1 MTKVI
6 TFNGIKFLNLS
17 ARDFP
22 NIINKK
28 GLFVFPAAPALINI
42 EKDRIYKNALKN
54 SDIVF
59 FDSGYFV
66 ILLLLKGIIVKKFS
80 GLKFFDLFINYNQI
94 KKNKIFLID
103 PDFKNSKIN
112 KKLFNQNGFKNIK
125 NYVAPVYN
133 KNFNDQKLLNKII
146 KFKPRYIFINL
157 GGGIQEKLGLFLKI
171 KLSKLTTIICT
182 GAAISFFTGQQA
194 RIPYYID
201 KIYLGWL
208 FRILYNP
215 KIFLKRYL
223 NAFKFFKIFFKHMD
237 NISFNDKV

>member
-1 MTKVI
+1 MIKKL
-6 TFNGIKFLNLS
+6 TFNGIKFLNLNVC
-17 ARDFP
+17 DFP

-42 EKDRIYKNALKN
+42 EKDKIYKKALKN

-66 ILLLLKGIIVKKFS
+66 LLLLFKGISVKKFS
-80 GLKFFDLFINYNQI
+80 GLKFFDLFINFNQI
-94 KKNKIFLID
+94 KNNKIFLID
-103 PDFKNSKIN
+103 PDFKASKKNI
-112 KKLFNQNGFKNIK
+112 KLFYRNGFKNVK
-125 NYVAPVYN
+125 NYVAPVYK
-133 KNFNDQKLLNKII
+133 KNFNDKKLLNKII
-146 KFKPRYIFINL
+146 KYKPRYIFINL
-157 GGGIQEKLGLFLKI
+157 GGGVQEKLGLFLKI

-194 RIPYYID
+194 RIPSYID

-223 NAFKFFKIFFKHMD
+223 NALKFFKIFLKYKD
-237 NISFNDKV
+237 NISFNDKA